1 MTKLEKAL
9 QPLSTL
15 PAYELASSEAIETI
29 HKASQEILQE
39 VGMAFYDQ
47 DAKALLASK
56 GAKVEGDM
64 VYFGSEMVKEFIAK
78 APSEFTQIS
87 RNPKRATTVGGDQ
100 ITFAPVYGPP
110 FVYDLENGRRQ
121 ATLED
126 FKNFVKLT
134 YLSPFIHHSGGTV
147 VEPNDLPTETRHL
160 DMLLA
165 HIAFSD
171 KPFMGSV
178 TSPGNAQD
186 SVEIVKIL
194 FGEDAI
200 TKNPALLSLI
210 NVNSP
215 RQFDGG
221 MLGALRVYA
230 QAGQAIIITPFILAG
245 TMSPVGIAGA
255 IAQQNAEVLAGI
267 VYAQALNPGVP
278 VVYGSFL
285 TTVDLKSGTPVFGSP
300 ESQSAIFTS
309 AQLARKYGL
318 PFRGGGMFT
327 SSKLT
332 DIQAGYESVMTMLP
346 TVLGKVNF
354 VLHAAGWL
362 ENGMTAG
369 YEKFIL
375 DCDILGMFHKL
386 MGGLDISSEGMA
398 MDAIRAVSPGEH
410 YLETDHTMRNF
421 RTAFFRAELLDY
433 TDYDQW
439 ELMGKQDT
447 VGRANQR
454 VKGLL
459 DSYQAPSL
467 DAAKKADLEAF
478 ISKRRQE
485 LLSQG

>member
-1 MTKLEKAL
+1 MAKLEKAL
-9 QPLSTL
+9 QPLSTI
-15 PAYELASSEAIETI
+15 PPYELASSEAIDTI
-29 HKASQEILQE
+29 HKASQEILEE
-39 VGMAFYDQ
+39 VGIAFYDQ

-64 VYFGSEMVKEFIAK
+64 VYFGAEMVEEFIAK
-78 APSEFTQIS
+78 APGQFTQLS
-87 RNPKRATTVGGDQ
+87 RNPSRTITVGGDH

-110 FVYDLENGRRQ
+110 FVSDLENGRRD
-121 ATLED
+121 ATMED
-126 FKNFVKLT
+126 FKNFVRLA
-134 YLSPFIHHSGGTV
+134 YLSPYIHHSGGTV

-165 HIAFSD
+165 HILFSD

-186 SVEIVKIL
+186 SVEMVKLL
-194 FGEDAI
+194 FGEEAI
-200 TKNPALLSLI
+200 AASPALLSLI

-215 RQFDGG
+215 RQFEGG

-230 QAGQAIIITPFILAG
+230 QAGQATIITPFILAG
-245 TMSPVGIAGA
+245 TMGPVGIAGA

-267 VYAQALNPGVP
+267 VYAQAVHPGAP

-300 ESQSAIFTS
+300 ESQAAIFTS
-309 AQLARKYGL
+309 AQLAKKYGL
-318 PFRGGGMFT
+318 PFRSGGMFT
-327 SSKLT
+327 SSKLP

-346 TVLGKVNF
+346 TVLGRVNF

-369 YEKFIL
+369 YEKFVL

-398 MDAIRAVSPGEH
+398 MDAIRDVSPGEH
-410 YLETDHTMRNF
+410 FLETDHTMRNF
-421 RTAFFRAELLDY
+421 RTAFYRAELLDY
-433 TDYDQW
+433 TDYDEW
-439 ELMGKQDT
+439 EMIGRQDA
-447 VGRANQR
+447 VVRASLR
-454 VKGLL
+454 IKDLL
-459 DSYQAPSL
+459 DNYEAPPIDS
-467 DAAKKADLEAF
+467 AKKAALEAF
-478 ISKRRQE
+478 VSKRKGE
-485 LLSQG
+485 LLPSG